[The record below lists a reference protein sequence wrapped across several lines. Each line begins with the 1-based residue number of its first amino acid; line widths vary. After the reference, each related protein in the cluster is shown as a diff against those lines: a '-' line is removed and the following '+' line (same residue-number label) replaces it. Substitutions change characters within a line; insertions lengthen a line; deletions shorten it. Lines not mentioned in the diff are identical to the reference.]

1 MNKAQLRQVIRE
13 IIAQEIKV
21 NQPRGSTGNNP
32 LTFPKAPF
40 KQGTIDAL
48 GELINNWAEGYH
60 GEITPTGT
68 YTLTD
73 YSISDSDT
81 PEENDLGIRGD
92 DYLSFVEDL
101 ENIKNRGFYAFETTE
116 EMNMNR
122 PGELDKDYIGVYMHS
137 VSYTEDKTSRF
148 SGENYNEILIRMD
161 FVDPDKS
168 NPNPLS
174 YYEYMKK
181 KNPQNYGLPP
191 NED

>member
-13 IIAQEIKV
+13 IIAQEIKI

-32 LTFPKAPF
+32 LAFPKAPF
-40 KQGTIDAL
+40 KQETIDAL
-48 GELINNWAEGYH
+48 GDLINNWAEGYH

-68 YTLTD
+68 YNLTD

-81 PEENDLGIRGD
+81 PEENDLGVRGD

-116 EMNMNR
+116 EMNMNV
-122 PGELDKDYIGVYMHS
+122 PGERDEDYIGVYMHS
-137 VSYTEDKTSRF
+137 VSYTEDKESRF
-148 SGENYNEILIRMD
+148 GGNPYDEILLRMD
-161 FVDPDKS
+161 FVDPDKP

-174 YYEYMKK
+174 DYEYMKK
-181 KNPQNYGLPP
+181 KNPQHYGLPP